1 MREFKVIDSAESVEK
16 LRLRLKESE
25 HDQFGDSFIPE
36 YVYDAIRRHA
46 QFSNMRVSFV
56 LNFFF
61 TVINMSSAVI
71 SRTPR
76 SSSDSCSR
84 HCTASASP
92 S

>member
-56 LNFFF
+56 LNIFFY
-61 TVINMSSAVI
+61 SY
-71 SRTPR
+71 
-76 SSSDSCSR
+76 
-84 HCTASASP
+84 
-92 S
+92 